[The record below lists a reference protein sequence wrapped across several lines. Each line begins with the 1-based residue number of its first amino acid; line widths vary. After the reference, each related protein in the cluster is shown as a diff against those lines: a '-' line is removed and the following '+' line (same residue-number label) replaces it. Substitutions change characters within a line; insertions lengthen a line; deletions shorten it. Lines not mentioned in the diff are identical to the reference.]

1 MISADVVVAGC
12 RQLLTCAGPLPKR
25 KEALSDVGLVEN
37 GWVASSKGVIVY
49 AGNEDGF
56 LAAVAPEPGAV
67 TVDGRGL
74 VALPGFVDAHTHLPF
89 AGNRERE
96 FGLRLQGWTYQRLA
110 AEGMGIQT
118 TVRATRAATSD
129 ELDRLCLERLDRMLL
144 SGTTTV
150 EAKSGYGLNLEDE
163 IKQLEVLRGLA
174 GRHPV
179 DVVPTFMGAHEIP
192 PEHRSRR
199 EDYIRLLIDTLIPE
213 VRRRGLAEFFDVF
226 CEEGVFSLAETR
238 ALVEAAQA
246 AGFRIKIHAEEFA
259 ALGGAGLAAEVG
271 AASAEHLIAI
281 SDRGIGRMAASG
293 TAAILLPGVPF
304 FLMLDNKAPARR
316 LIDAGAVVALA
327 TDFNPGSSHIFSM
340 PFILQLGVFTLK
352 MSVEEALNACTGNA
366 AYAID
371 RHRVVG
377 SLEPGKKMDLVLCD
391 IPDYVSLAYEP
402 GRNPVRTVIKNGK
415 VAVRDGRMV
424 EGRSR
429 P

>member
-12 RQLLTCAGPLPKR
+12 RQLLTCAGSLPKR
-25 KEALSDVGLVEN
+25 KAALTDVGLVEN
-37 GWVASSKGVIVY
+37 GWVASHRGTIVF
-49 AGNEDGF
+49 AGPEEEF
-56 LAAVAPEPGAV
+56 RRTVRVEPGAE
-67 TVDGRGL
+67 TIDAAGL
-74 VALPGFVDAHTHLPF
+74 VALPGFVDSHTHLPF

-96 FGLRLQGWTYQRLA
+96 FGLRLRGWTYQQLA
-110 AEGMGIQT
+110 AEGLGIQT
-118 TVRATRAATSD
+118 TVRATRAATPA
-129 ELDRLCLERLDRMLL
+129 ELDRLCLDRLDRMLL

-163 IKQLEVLRGLA
+163 IKQLEVLGGLA

-192 PEHRSRR
+192 PEYRSRR
-199 EDYIRLLIDTLIPE
+199 DDYIRLIIDTLIPE

-226 CEEGVFSLAETR
+226 CEKGVFSLAETR
-238 ALVEAAQA
+238 ALVEAARA

-271 AASAEHLIAI
+271 AASAEHLIAV
-281 SDRGIGRMAASG
+281 SGEGIARLAASG

-304 FLMLDNKAPARR
+304 FLMLERRAPARR

-352 MSVEEALNACTGNA
+352 MSVEEAVNACTGNA

-371 RHRVVG
+371 RHDIVG
-377 SLEPGKKMDLVLCD
+377 SLETGKKMDVVLCD

-402 GRNPVRTVIKNGK
+402 GRNPVHTVIKNGR
-415 VAVRDGRMV
+415 VVVEAGRRV
-424 EGRSR
+424 SAR
-429 P
+429 